1 MPISTGRSIVNIS
14 ALSSRRPQTGP
25 DFMDSAI
32 HNFSSRPAVSLFI
45 DRVSASSAGAKQSRL
60 QHRDRSRQQWARES
74 TRPMP
79 PAQPLFHS
87 DLTHRASPHRECSPQ
102 LRQCAPGPLSIQLPA
117 KRITW
122 RQQFLSAHRILPR
135 LNRCPHRTSASYDKT
150 IIDSAIYKKQDRI
163 ATRGGSREMRRS
175 ARPLAAWAEGT
186 DQISLGQTTV
196 DISGQ
201 TC

>member
-1 MPISTGRSIVNIS
+1 MENRNGVSVLASPLKYTSWTGFDTPSQIPISTRRSIVNIS

-32 HNFSSRPAVSLFI
+32 HNFSSRPGVSLFI
-45 DRVSASSAGAKQSRL
+45 DRVDASSAGARQSRL

-74 TRPMP
+74 ARPMP

-87 DLTHRASPHRECSPQ
+87 DLTHRASPHRECSAQ
-102 LRQCAPGPLSIQLPA
+102 LRQCAPRPLPIQLTA

-122 RQQFLSAHRILPR
+122 RQQFFSAHRILPR
-135 LNRCPHRTSASYDKT
+135 LNRCPHRTSVLYDKT

-163 ATRGGSREMRRS
+163 TTGGARKMRRS
-175 ARPLAAWAEGT
+175 G
-186 DQISLGQTTV
+186 
-196 DISGQ
+196 
-201 TC
+201 